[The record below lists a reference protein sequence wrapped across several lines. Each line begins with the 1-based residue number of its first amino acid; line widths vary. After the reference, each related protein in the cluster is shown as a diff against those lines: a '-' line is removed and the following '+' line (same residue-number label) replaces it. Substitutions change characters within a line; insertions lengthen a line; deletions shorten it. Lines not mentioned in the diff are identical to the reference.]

1 LEVTVN
7 IEAKRA
13 YRKAVKERYKKSSK
27 KQKTQ
32 ILNEFC
38 SVCKYSR
45 KHAIKILSQNPKP
58 VNVLSFKRPVGA
70 PKYYPESATKRLI
83 EIWQLM
89 NYPCSVN
96 LKQALSL
103 WLPYDLETDEEV
115 KAKLVAMSE
124 STIERHLRP
133 TKKKRPKGKSTT
145 TPPKARTQIPLK
157 LCKDDDRK
165 TIGYFEAD
173 TVAHCGTALS
183 GKFAWSLTMTDLHTG
198 WTENRAT
205 FTKESIEITKAVEDI
220 ENRLPFKVI
229 GFSTDNGSEFLN
241 ETLQE
246 YLIFSRSGNPIEVS
260 RGRPY
265 KKNDN
270 AHVEQKNFTH
280 VRNVFGYERIE
291 DQNLIELMNKI
302 YVEYLG
308 PLKNFYTPCLK
319 LKKKER
325 VGAKIKKQYDKPK
338 TPYQRVLESG
348 ALTIKQTEVLKDV
361 KSRINPFKLQK
372 ELNQK
377 LKEFY
382 SLLDNYRPELK
393 RAV

>member
-1 LEVTVN
+1 MN

-13 YRKAVKERYKKSSK
+13 YRKAVQERYRKSSK
-27 KQKTQ
+27 REKTQ

-38 SVCKYSR
+38 SVCNYSR
-45 KHAIKILSQNPKP
+45 KHSIKLMSPKTMPSNILP
-58 VNVLSFKRPVGA
+58 FKRAVGS
-70 PKYYPESATKRLI
+70 PKHYSQTATKRLI

-89 NYPCSVN
+89 NYPCSIN
-96 LKQALSL
+96 LKQALQL
-103 WLPYDLETDEEV
+103 WLPYDLDTKENV
-115 KAKLVAMSE
+115 KKELTLMSE

-133 TKKKRPKGKSTT
+133 TKQKRPKGKSTT
-145 TPPKARTQIPLK
+145 TPSKIKSQIPLK
-157 LCKDDDRK
+157 LCKNDDKK

-173 TVAHCGTALS
+173 TVAHCGNALA

-205 FTKESIEITKAVEDI
+205 LSKESIEITKAVKDI
-220 ENRLPFKVI
+220 EDRLPFKII
-229 GFSTDNGSEFLN
+229 GFSTDNGTEFLN
-241 ETLQE
+241 ETLQN
-246 YLIFSRSGNPIEVS
+246 YLVYDRKGNEIEVS

-291 DQNLIELMNKI
+291 DLELIEMMNDI
-302 YVEYLG
+302 YVNYLS

-319 LKKKER
+319 LKSKER
-325 VGAKIKKQYDKPK
+325 IGSKIKKKYDKPK
-338 TPYQRVLESG
+338 TPYQRLLESG
-348 ALTIKQTEVLKDV
+348 ALTIKQREVIMEK
-361 KSRINPFKLQK
+361 KAKINPFILQK
-372 ELNQK
+372 KLNEK

-382 SLLDNYRPELK
+382 RILENYRPVLIG
-393 RAV
+393 AA